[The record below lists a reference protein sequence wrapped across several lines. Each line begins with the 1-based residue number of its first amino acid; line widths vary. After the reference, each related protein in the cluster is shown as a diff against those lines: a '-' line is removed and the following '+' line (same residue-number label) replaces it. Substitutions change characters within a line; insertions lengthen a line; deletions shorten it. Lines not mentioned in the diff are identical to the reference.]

1 MDFLDAKRDP
11 RDCYYLLSTVHEKSI
26 IYGLTKSKSSPSISL
41 SFLLSHRPVMRL
53 KVHCFNNDI
62 EEDKTPEE
70 KPVLKAQDSSLLPP
84 LKYFKET

>member
-1 MDFLDAKRDP
+1 MKKVSYSSDP
-11 RDCYYLLSTVHEKSI
+11 PVH
-26 IYGLTKSKSSPSISL
+26 TTTISL

-84 LKYFKET
+84 LKYLKET